1 MSLTGQQS
9 STKSLTGLS
18 DTYST
23 NIVCET
29 LEVSDEFTC
38 DPGCIITLPPA
49 SIQDSYLTANV
60 AFRNQVNAFTLG
72 NSFASTTTHNGTT
85 TNNGTSNFNSTVN
98 VLNGTIQNFF
108 SAGGTSNS
116 RIQQTAT
123 GLQLVNGTPSQSIGI
138 YTRTAGGVV
147 GANLICQNG
156 NTVYLQGDAANRITV
171 SGSTTPVLT
180 IQAPAISND
189 FSIANTAW
197 VVSQGYAKLAGP
209 QTFTG
214 NHNFPTQLTTDNS
227 TLVATTAYVKN
238 NLLDYGRLTL
248 ATGATLQ
255 TWFGINRF
263 SSNSAN
269 LPLTFQNTDVP
280 TYGGGIFI
288 PSGGGQYNATNQV
301 GDLSLLSTGT
311 GASNTGALSL
321 TTWSSTNCGI
331 RINNNTITY
340 NGPNHYFNGNIS
352 LGLYNFDIL
361 NSART
366 RGMRISNNGANNG
379 TTDIEGVGV
388 STRFNFFSSDGTGTR
403 LNNFYISGSNTCY
416 LQGSAGL
423 GIGMVGSAIS
433 LDGVCS
439 FTNTTTPVITQTIAT
454 ADNSTKIATTAW
466 VRLQNY
472 ITTAALSGYA
482 LLAGP
487 QTFTGNQNFPT
498 PATSDNNT
506 LAATTAFVKNQNY
519 ITSSAL
525 SPYALLA
532 GPQTFTGNQNFPTP
546 ATIDNSTLAATTAFV
561 KNQNYITSSALSPY
575 ALLNP
580 TTTQTFAGTGDNV
593 FSNIV
598 TCTSGLNSNS
608 NITLLSGAL
617 SSNIRQ
623 NTLGL
628 EITNVD
634 TSKYIKLITRTSGG
648 ATVDNLTCE
657 NGNNTKIRGSLTM
670 ENEAI
675 NCKDVLGGA
684 SFTQLYQSGSGFS
697 ITPNHSSS
705 SVSLWSRT
713 SGGVSVENIKC
724 QNGNSNLVKGS
735 ITMLNDGIVFN
746 DVGGGAN
753 STSIYQTGIACS
765 ITNNFN
771 NGSVRLNTKN
781 GSGVGQDGVYCLDGN
796 RAGLQGNS
804 GKTIEV
810 NGNNCTI
817 ACDNFRSDAPFE
829 CGYLQLGTPITAK
842 TNYDIGYV
850 WSVQGSSFNS
860 WNGFT
865 SYGNVYTLVWDGS
878 GDKTYGV
885 WRCDICIATQTSSA
899 MDSGFV
905 FSTTN
910 NFVINTRSTWSN
922 ALTSFGVNQAQI
934 CRLSCTLNI
943 TNLTDT
949 YYLNFKINGGSSRS
963 DLTGASQMLFTRIA

>member
-1 MSLTGQQS
+1 MLSLTNQSS

-116 RIQQTAT
+116 RIQQTAS
-123 GLQLVNGTPSQSIGI
+123 GLQLVNGTSSQSIGL

-147 GANLICQNG
+147 GANLVCQNG
-156 NTVYLQGDAANRITV
+156 NTAYLQGDSANRITV

-180 IQAPAISND
+180 IQAPALSND

-197 VVSQGYAKLAGP
+197 VNTY
-209 QTFTG
+209 
-214 NHNFPTQLTTDNS
+214 
-227 TLVATTAYVKN
+227 
-238 NLLDYGRLTL
+238 YGKLTL
-248 ATGATLQ
+248 ATGLTLQ
-255 TWFGINRF
+255 SWFGINRF

-269 LPLTFQNTDVP
+269 IPLTFQNTDVP

-288 PSGGGQYNATNQV
+288 ASGSGQYNATNQV

-331 RINNNTITY
+331 RINNNSITH
-340 NGPNHYFNGNIS
+340 NGPNHFFNGNIS
-352 LGLYNFDIL
+352 LGLYNFDVL

-439 FTNTTTPVITQTIAT
+439 FTNTTTPVITQSILT
-454 ADNSTKIATTAW
+454 ADDSTKIATTAW

-472 ITTAALSGYA
+472 IT
-482 LLAGP
+482 
-487 QTFTGNQNFPT
+487 
-498 PATSDNNT
+498 
-506 LAATTAFVKNQNY
+506 
-519 ITSSAL
+519 SASL
-525 SPYALLA
+525 TPYALLA
-532 GPQTFTGNQNFPTP
+532 GPQTFTGNQNFPTQLTTDNSTLC
-546 ATIDNSTLAATTAFV
+546 ATTAFVKNQNYITSSSLTPYALLAPPSGQTFTGLNNFPTQLTTDNSTLAATTAFV
-561 KNQNYITSSALSPY
+561 KNQNYITSSALTPY

-608 NITLLSGAL
+608 NITLFSGAL

-628 EITNVD
+628 EITNID

-648 ATVDNLTCE
+648 ANVDNLTCE

-781 GSGVGQDGVYCLDGN
+781 GSGVPQDNVYALNGN
-796 RAGLQGNS
+796 QGGLQGDSNQ
-804 GKTIEV
+804 TIGV
-810 NGNNCTI
+810 IGTVATINCDTFKS
-817 ACDNFRSDAPFE
+817 NAPFE

-963 DLTGASQMLFTRIA
+963 DLTGASQILFTRIA